1 MSNEESTTKTLK
13 FSDFSTVA
21 AEIRRGNIKPVYLIT
36 GDEDFLTDKLLTALK
51 KKVLTAGCEE
61 VDSYYS
67 DRSAAGITFD
77 ELRERVYT
85 PPFISI
91 RRLTIIKNTGLF
103 AQSGNDAQE
112 KIVTLRKIIE
122 EIPEFACL
130 IIIETKVDKRKKPLL
145 ESFALRGDLVEVN
158 RQTDDSLCRWAAGIL
173 QKENLKITVS
183 AVSSLVD
190 RCDRN
195 MRTIESELKKII
207 LYCCRS
213 SINQI
218 STEII
223 DLICMP
229 DIRGSVFHMTDA
241 IGIKRPDLALEIL
254 DKLISLKEPVTRIR
268 FMMSRHFR
276 HLICAKELGRAELI
290 SGKLKVMPF
299 VARNLVKQ
307 SAKFQMNELLD
318 IYDSCFESDMN
329 VKTGKME
336 ERLSMEWLLVYAGI
350 SNDANKIKQRKTV
363 PYLYGSN

>member
-1 MSNEESTTKTLK
+1 VSNEESTKKALI

-21 AEIRRGNIKPVYLIT
+21 AEIRNGKVKPVYLIT

-67 DRSAAGITFD
+67 DRSSSGISFD
-77 ELRERVYT
+77 ELRERIYT
-85 PPFISI
+85 PPFISM

-103 AQSGNDAQE
+103 SQSGSDAQE
-112 KIVTLRKIIE
+112 KIVMLRKIIE

-130 IIIETKVDKRKKPLL
+130 VVIETKIDKRKKPIL

-158 RQTDDSLCRWAAGIL
+158 RQTDDSLCRWVAGIL
-173 QKENLKITVS
+173 QKEDIKITVS

-207 LYCCRS
+207 LYCRRS
-213 SINQI
+213 SICQI
-218 STEII
+218 SIEII
-223 DLICMP
+223 DLICIP

-241 IGIKRPDLALEIL
+241 IGFKRPDIALEIL
-254 DKLISLKEPVTRIR
+254 DKLMSLKEPVTRIR

-276 HLICAKELGRAELI
+276 HLICAKEIGRAELV

-307 SAKFQMNELLD
+307 SAKFQMKELLD

-350 SNDANKIKQRKTV
+350 SNDATKLRQKNTV
-363 PYLYGSN
+363 SN

>member
-1 MSNEESTTKTLK
+1 VSNEETTKKGLK

-21 AEIRRGNIKPVYLIT
+21 AEIRNGMIKPVYLIT

-51 KKVLTAGCEE
+51 KKVLTTGCEE

-67 DRSAAGITFD
+67 DRSSSAITLD

-85 PPFISI
+85 PPFISM
-91 RRLTIIKNTGLF
+91 RRLTIIKNTGWF
-103 AQSGNDAQE
+103 SQSGNDAQD
-112 KIVTLRKIIE
+112 KIVSLRKIIE

-130 IIIETKVDKRKKPLL
+130 VIIETKIDKRKKPLL
-145 ESFALRGDLVEVN
+145 EAFAMRGDLVEVN
-158 RQTDDSLCRWAAGIL
+158 RQTDDSLCRWAAGLL
-173 QKENLKITVS
+173 QKENIKITVS

-195 MRTIESELKKII
+195 MRTLESELKKII
-207 LYCCRS
+207 LYCQRS
-213 SINQI
+213 SICQI

-223 DLICMP
+223 DLICIP
-229 DIRGSVFHMTDA
+229 DIRGSVFQMTDA
-241 IGIKRPDLALEIL
+241 IGLKRPDVALEIL

-276 HLICAKELGRAELI
+276 HLICAKEIGRAELV

-350 SNDANKIKQRKTV
+350 PNGANKLKQKSTV
-363 PYLYGSN
+363 SF

>member
-1 MSNEESTTKTLK
+1 MSNEESAKTVLK

-21 AEIRRGNIKPVYLIT
+21 AEIRSGIIKPVYLIT
-36 GDEDFLTDKLLTALK
+36 GDEDYLTDKLLIAIK
-51 KKVLTAGCEE
+51 KKVLAAGCEE

-67 DRSAAGITFD
+67 DRSSSGIDFD

-85 PPFISI
+85 PPFLSM
-91 RRLTIIKNTGLF
+91 RRLTIIKNAGLL
-103 AQSGNDAQE
+103 AQSGSDAQD
-112 KIVTLRKIIE
+112 KIATLRKIIE

-130 IIIETKVDKRKKPLL
+130 VIIENKIDKRKKALL
-145 ESFALRGDLVEVN
+145 ESFASRGNLIEVN

-173 QKENLKITVS
+173 KKEEIMITVS

-195 MRTIESELKKII
+195 MRTLESELKKLI
-207 LYCCRS
+207 LYCRRS
-213 SINQI
+213 SICQI

-223 DLICMP
+223 DLICIP
-229 DIRGSVFHMTDA
+229 DIRGSVFQMTDA
-241 IGIKRPDLALEIL
+241 IGLKRPDMALEIL
-254 DKLISLKEPVTRIR
+254 DKLISLKEPVTKIR
-268 FMMSRHFR
+268 FMLSRHFR
-276 HLICAKELGRAELI
+276 HLICAKEIGRAELV

-307 SAKFQMNELLD
+307 SAKFQMEELLD

-350 SNDANKIKQRKTV
+350 ASDKGKLKKVNTV
-363 PYLYGSN
+363 VS

>member
-1 MSNEESTTKTLK
+1 VSNDESTKKTLK

-21 AEIRRGNIKPVYLIT
+21 AEIRIGKVQPVYLIT
-36 GDEDFLTDKLLTALK
+36 GDEDFLTDKLISALK
-51 KKVLTAGCEE
+51 RKVLTEGCEE

-67 DRSAAGITFD
+67 DRSTSGITVD

-85 PPFISI
+85 PPFISM

-103 AQSGNDAQE
+103 ALSGNDVQE
-112 KIVTLRKIIE
+112 KIVTLRKLIE

-130 IIIETKVDKRKKPLL
+130 VVIETKIDKRKKPLL
-145 ESFALRGDLVEVN
+145 ESFALRGNLVEVN

-173 QKENLKITVS
+173 QKEDIKITVS

-195 MRTIESELKKII
+195 MRTLESELKKLV
-207 LYCCRS
+207 LYCRRS
-213 SINQI
+213 SIHQI

-223 DLICMP
+223 DLICIP
-229 DIRGSVFHMTDA
+229 DIKGSVFQMTDA
-241 IGIKRPDLALEIL
+241 IGLKRPDMALEIL
-254 DKLISLKEPVTRIR
+254 DKLISLKEPVTKIR

-276 HLICAKELGRAELI
+276 HLICAKEIGRAELV

-299 VARNLVKQ
+299 VARNLIKQ
-307 SAKFQMNELLD
+307 SAKFQMEELLD
-318 IYDSCFESDMN
+318 IYDSCFESDIN

-350 SNDANKIKQRKTV
+350 SGNAIKRKQKNAV
-363 PYLYGSN
+363 PY